1 MINNLIIGTVQF
13 GLDYGVTNQNG
24 KINDNELNKIFQ
36 FCHDNNIILF
46 DTAQDYGT
54 SEDIISKY
62 KKIYPNIKIITKS
75 KFKSNPNSIIQNSLN
90 KFSHINY
97 FLLHSF
103 NDYNPEIIKTLKSFK
118 NISKIGVSIYNVDE
132 AKVLLKNKD
141 IQIIQLPLNYIDNQW
156 NDPEFHKLLSERPDI
171 EIHVRS
177 IFLQGIL
184 LNPIIKYPNNIPK
197 EDFNLL
203 TQKIETICKKLNLSK
218 IELCLAFIN
227 SCNWVHKFLIGIDNF
242 NHLLSNFEIINKNI
256 KLNQEQLKLIQ
267 NTIKDIN
274 PLITNPS
281 KWTFN

>member
-13 GLDYGVTNQNG
+13 GLDYGVTNPNG
-24 KINDNELNKIFQ
+24 KINDNELDKIFQ
-36 FCHDNNIILF
+36 FCHNNNILLF

-54 SEDIISKY
+54 SEDVLSKY
-62 KKIYPNIKIITKS
+62 KKIYPNIQIITKS
-75 KFKSNPNSIIQNSLN
+75 KFKSNPNSLIQNSLN

-103 NDYNPEIIKTLKSFK
+103 NEYNPEIIQILKSSK
-118 NISKIGVSIYNVDE
+118 NISKIGVSIYSVDE
-132 AKVLLKNKD
+132 AKILLKNPD

-156 NDPEFHKLLSERPDI
+156 NDPEFHQLLAQRPDI

-218 IELCLAFIN
+218 IELCFAFIN

-256 KLNQEQLKLIQ
+256 KLNQEQLEFVH